1 MSLVERLRGLLGP
14 HLRDF
19 LGADAR
25 AGAELRRFL
34 GSEELVDRALVA
46 ARIFSQHDE
55 PAGGR
60 RDGEAGRRRFA
71 HALSLARLDP
81 AVEAH
86 VFGGA
91 LLEALSRAGG
101 DPVLADVL
109 LPEVIRERALV
120 PYTQGAD
127 GWRADTR
134 LQLGRALASVA
145 TDAGMVIT
153 SAPGSEFVRF
163 LGAVLRCTGCA
174 NHDPRR
180 LARDLLTNGAK
191 PN

>member
-1 MSLVERLRGLLGP
+1 MRLVERLRGLLGP
-14 HLRDF
+14 RLRDF
-19 LGADAR
+19 LRADAR
-25 AGAELRRFL
+25 ACAELRRFL

-60 RDGEAGRRRFA
+60 GDGEAGRRRFA
-71 HALSLARLDP
+71 HALARLDP

-91 LLEALSRAGG
+91 LLQALSRAGG

-120 PYTQGAD
+120 PYTQGA
-127 GWRADTR
+127 GSLKRDTR
-134 LQLGRALASVA
+134 LQLVRALESVA
-145 TDAGMVIT
+145 RDARMEIT

-163 LGAVLRCTGCA
+163 LSAVLRCTRCA
-174 NHDPRR
+174 DHDPRR